1 MESNEHAPMSSA
13 SQDTTTGSS
22 QGAKGSYAFLV
33 HSQDSVGQIT
43 PPQIEDQRLARQKRR
58 RTSPED
64 HAILEAEYERNSKP
78 DKAARVDI
86 VNRVS
91 LGEKEVQIWF
101 QNRRQ
106 MTRRKS
112 RPLLPH
118 EVFSNLQSSQED
130 AGHASSSSLSA
141 NESSEQQHSSSQS
154 TAFPS
159 QSMVQSLHTTWQ
171 VKAPVD
177 AVVNESATLPEIGGS
192 LGGNDVARGPGNIS
206 EGSAKPS
213 CTSASFDNKDD
224 TGQASIT
231 SLIRSLSQTASTKR
245 RPGYLANRRSAS
257 FVIHDESRN
266 GLSPSSLASSLP
278 SIGPAKG
285 ASDVSGSAQTLKRA
299 SSHVRL
305 SMSLDG
311 KAEVTTRTG
320 NTPSPPRSQPVPTA
334 INPVPRPKTS
344 LQRSYSALE
353 PGNKSVPNKSVSD
366 VVPVLY
372 TRRSMTGR
380 SRDAR
385 TWEFYCDSD
394 ARNALTEQAERE
406 ESGSATAAIGLIR
419 SQSNNNKVMT
429 PNPNK
434 RNAHSQKPDSTKRLK
449 ADVQRTGK
457 PKLARAISSVARL
470 QTANSNGQTQ
480 KAMKEGEK
488 KLKGASQSAMWQE
501 YEGDSDKEN
510 WEPGTQSSNPRRRR
524 PRHSHQAVCIL
535 EESFRVPSQSSSLDA
550 MMNSESTTSRRSN
563 TKSSSSEEK
572 ENSGPEVDDEI
583 AAFME
588 ESGPRGVEDLDC
600 VQNLLSLS
608 QAAWQ

>member
-1 MESNEHAPMSSA
+1 MESNERASVSSA
-13 SQDTTTGSS
+13 SQGTTTGSS
-22 QGAKGSYAFLV
+22 QSPESNYEFLV
-33 HSQDSVGQIT
+33 HSQDSVRQNS
-43 PPQIEDQRLARQKRR
+43 PPDNLIRQKRR

-64 HAILEAEYERNSKP
+64 HAILEAEYERNPKP
-78 DKAARVDI
+78 DKAARIDI

-118 EVFSNLQSSQED
+118 EVFANLQSRQED
-130 AGHASSSSLSA
+130 AGQASSSSFSA
-141 NESSEQQHSSSQS
+141 HESSQQQYPSSQS
-154 TAFPS
+154 SAFPS
-159 QSMVQSLHTTWQ
+159 QSTVQSLHTTQ
-171 VKAPVD
+171 QGEVLPE
-177 AVVNESATLPEIGGS
+177 AVVNESANLSETSES
-192 LGGNDVARGPGNIS
+192 LQGKNVAQGPGDTS
-206 EGSAKPS
+206 EGSVKS
-213 CTSASFDNKDD
+213 VDTSAAFDSRTHND
-224 TGQASIT
+224 QPSIT

-266 GLSPSSLASSLP
+266 GLPLSSLASSLP
-278 SIGPAKG
+278 SAGLAKVT
-285 ASDVSGSAQTLKRA
+285 SDASGSAQTLNRT

-305 SMSLDG
+305 LMSLDG

-320 NTPSPPRSQPVPTA
+320 DTPSPPRSKPVSTA
-334 INPVPRPKTS
+334 INPIPRQKTG
-344 LQRSYSALE
+344 LQRSYSAFE
-353 PGNKSVPNKSVSD
+353 PGNTSIPSKTIPNVFPVP
-366 VVPVLY
+366 Y

-385 TWEFYCDSD
+385 TWEFYCDND

-419 SQSNNNKVMT
+419 SRSNNSKVMT

-434 RNAHSQKPDSTKRLK
+434 RNAHSQKPDSTKRFK
-449 ADVQRTGK
+449 ADAQGSGK
-457 PKLARAISSVARL
+457 PKLARATSSVARL
-470 QTANSNGQTQ
+470 QTANSSGQTQ
-480 KAMKEGEK
+480 KAVKVGEK
-488 KLKGASQSAMWQE
+488 KSKGGSQSTIWQD

-524 PRHSHQAVCIL
+524 PGQSHQAARIL
-535 EESFRVPSQSSSLDA
+535 EESFRVPSQSSSIDTL
-550 MMNSESTTSRRSN
+550 MNREGITSRRSIM
-563 TKSSSSEEK
+563 KSSSSEGK
-572 ENSGPEVDDEI
+572 ENCGPELDDEI
-583 AAFME
+583 AAFMG
-588 ESGPRGVEDLDC
+588 ESGPREEDDLDC

>member
-1 MESNEHAPMSSA
+1 
-13 SQDTTTGSS
+13 
-22 QGAKGSYAFLV
+22 
-33 HSQDSVGQIT
+33 
-43 PPQIEDQRLARQKRR
+43 
-58 RTSPED
+58 
-64 HAILEAEYERNSKP
+64 
-78 DKAARVDI
+78 
-86 VNRVS
+86 
-91 LGEKEVQIWF
+91 
-101 QNRRQ
+101 

-118 EVFSNLQSSQED
+118 EIFSNLQPSQED
-130 AGHASSSSLSA
+130 SGHASSSSSSA
-141 NESSEQQHSSSQS
+141 YEGSQQQHSSSQS
-154 TAFPS
+154 TANPS
-159 QSMVQSLHTTWQ
+159 QSTAQSLHSTQ
-171 VKAPVD
+171 QGKAPVD
-177 AVVNESATLPEIGGS
+177 AIVNEAATLSGIAGSSGGDNI
-192 LGGNDVARGPGNIS
+192 LRGRDSTS
-206 EGSAKPS
+206 EGFAKPAD
-213 CTSASFDNKDD
+213 TSGSFDNRVDD
-224 TGQASIT
+224 GQPSIT

-257 FVIHDESRN
+257 FVIRDENSN
-266 GLSPSSLASSLP
+266 GLPHSSLTSSLP
-278 SIGPAKG
+278 SIEAAKG
-285 ASDVSGSAQTLKRA
+285 ATDASGSAQILKRTP
-299 SSHVRL
+299 SHVRL

-320 NTPSPPRSQPVPTA
+320 DTPSPPRSQPVPTA
-334 INPVPRPKTS
+334 INPVPRSNTG

-353 PGNKSVPNKSVSD
+353 PGENPVSNKSVPD
-366 VVPVLY
+366 VVSVPY

-406 ESGSATAAIGLIR
+406 ERGSATAAIGLIR
-419 SQSNNNKVMT
+419 SRSNNSKVMT

-434 RNAHSQKPDSTKRLK
+434 RNAHSQKPDSIKRLK
-449 ADVQRTGK
+449 ADGHATGK

-470 QTANSNGQTQ
+470 QTANSNGLTQ
-480 KAMKEGEK
+480 KATKVGEK
-488 KLKGASQSAMWQE
+488 KSKGTSQSAIWQE
-501 YEGDSDKEN
+501 HEGDSDKEN

-524 PRHSHQAVCIL
+524 PGHSQQAARIL

-550 MMNSESTTSRRSN
+550 MMNRESTTSRRSTTRN
-563 TKSSSSEEK
+563 SSSEEK

-583 AAFME
+583 AAFMG